1 MIAQPLFQKHK
12 IRLLFA
18 TSLKMLHNFTDNEI
32 LITYVI
38 EIKKIII
45 LELVFKTTITWLHK
59 KKLMISPETF
69 KVILTE

>member
-1 MIAQPLFQKHK
+1 MIAQPLFTKHK

-38 EIKKIII
+38 EIKK
-45 LELVFKTTITWLHK
+45 LSF
-59 KKLMISPETF
+59 
-69 KVILTE
+69 

>member
-1 MIAQPLFQKHK
+1 
-12 IRLLFA
+12 
-18 TSLKMLHNFTDNEI
+18 MLHNFTDNEI

-45 LELVFKTTITWLHK
+45 LEPVFKTTITWLHK